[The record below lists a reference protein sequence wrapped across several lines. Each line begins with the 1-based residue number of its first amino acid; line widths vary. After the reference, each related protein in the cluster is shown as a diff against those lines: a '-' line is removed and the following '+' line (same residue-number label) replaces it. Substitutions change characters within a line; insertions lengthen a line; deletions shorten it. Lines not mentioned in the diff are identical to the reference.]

1 MASRYR
7 SPTNWQEWSEY
18 LAAGLSGDHIEM
30 APILLTG
37 ILFGR
42 GRRTVS
48 SWLRAAGI
56 RKDYEDYYYLL
67 SSLGRKTSALATR
80 VFELVLANLDL
91 PAVLTVVIDDTPGKR
106 YGPFVEGADIHHNPT
121 PGPADQKYL
130 YGHIWVTISLALR
143 HPKWGALALPL
154 RALLYVRRRTIET
167 IPPQRGW
174 RFRTKLELAADLIGW
189 IAPLVKNAGKSLRVV
204 IDGGYAKA
212 PFLRPVLASGAVV
225 IGRLRRD
232 AALFS
237 PPPKKK
243 PGTRGRPRKY
253 GKERIDLRRQVARRK
268 GWETVLCTIYGRE
281 VEKTVMT
288 FLATWRPA
296 GGLIRVVL
304 IQEEGG
310 WLPLF
315 CTDAS
320 LSVKE
325 IIETFADRATIE
337 QNYHDL
343 KEVWGASQQQVR
355 NIWSNVAAFNLN
367 VWTHTLVELWAWD
380 RPQRELSDR
389 SDSPWD
395 DPSRRPSQGD
405 RRKALQRL
413 LLRERFSVFEQ
424 TCELPRKIK
433 QFAET
438 LIGMVA

>member
-30 APILLTG
+30 MPILLAG

-56 RKDYEDYYYLL
+56 RRDYEDYYYLL

-80 VFELVLANLDL
+80 VFELVLAELDL
-91 PAVLTVVIDDTPGKR
+91 PDVLTAVIDDTPGKR
-106 YGPFVEGADIHHNPT
+106 HGPFVEGADIHHNPT

-154 RALLYVRRRTIET
+154 RALLYVRRRTMET

-174 RFRTKLELAADLIGW
+174 RFRTKLELAANLIGW
-189 IAPLVKNAGKSLRVV
+189 IAPLVKKAGKSLRVV

-212 PFLRPVLASGAVV
+212 PFLRPVMASGAVV

-253 GKERIDLRRQVARRK
+253 GKERIELRRRAARRK
-268 GWETVLCTIYGRE
+268 GWQTVLCTIYGRE

-304 IQEEGG
+304 IREADG

-315 CTDAS
+315 CTDAG
-320 LSVKE
+320 LGVKE
-325 IIETFADRATIE
+325 IVETFADRATIE

-367 VWTHTLVELWAWD
+367 VWTQTLVELWAWD

-389 SDSPWD
+389 RDSPWD
-395 DPSRRPSQGD
+395 DPSRRPSQAD
-405 RRKALQRL
+405 KRKALQRL
-413 LLRERFSVFEQ
+413 LLRERFSAFRQ
-424 TCELPRKIK
+424 TCELPRKLK

-438 LIGMVA
+438 LIAMVA